1 MLRSRIIPSLLLS
14 GSGLIK
20 TKAFKRY
27 KYIGDVINAIKIFNE
42 KEVDELCL
50 YDVDATTE
58 GRAPNF
64 ELLKLVAKESNMP
77 LTYGGGVKTIG
88 DAEKLISLGFEK
100 ISISSAALET
110 PQLISEISRTIGR
123 QSTVVTLDVKKSFLG
138 KYNIYK
144 SRGTEKIA
152 GDFWQTVQQ
161 LEEQGMGELIINMVE
176 LDGTRSGY
184 DIPLAQKLKSKLK
197 VPLTMLGGAA
207 SIESIDELVQK
218 CGPIGAAA
226 GSLFVFKG
234 RLDAVLINYDRPKQQ

>member
-1 MLRSRIIPSLLLS
+1 
-14 GSGLIK
+14 
-20 TKAFKRY
+20 
-27 KYIGDVINAIKIFNE
+27 
-42 KEVDELCL
+42 
-50 YDVDATTE
+50 
-58 GRAPNF
+58 
-64 ELLKLVAKESNMP
+64 MP

-100 ISISSAALET
+100 ISISNAALET

-138 KYNIYK
+138 KYSIYK

-152 GDFWQTVQQ
+152 GDFWKTVQQ

-184 DIPLAQKLKSKLK
+184 DISLAQRLKSKLK

-226 GSLFVFKG
+226 GSIFVFKG
-234 RLDAVLINYDRPKQQ
+234 RLDAVLINYDRP